1 MYDFLAATDTCIV
14 STFRPRP
21 YHKLVTYREINSP
34 PDASPYAPLFD
45 HFAVLDH
52 VVCPRDFKKHFR
64 VIRTVLEATL
74 PWFHRHFLLEAN
86 VTLPAFVPQ
95 PSPFRTPT
103 LMCDTR
109 QLKQGLSLAIQKQ
122 LDLSFSQTT
131 PCPVSEHPIPSLS
144 LYTDG
149 SCPNNK
155 AAYGNPAGWGWVL
168 LSEPPVDGYGPV
180 GCGLPFHVI
189 GSNNTAE
196 LQAPLEALDYL
207 SRVPPTQPVT
217 FFLDSQYVLDILQ
230 GTSVPDYHLP
240 LIELL
245 FHSLSFT
252 LTRVHLAFAKVQAHV
267 GIEGNERAD
276 ANASKGTHQLAP
288 IGRHASTPPLP
299 LLSQAP
305 SIPLS
310 FSQAPISQQS
320 DHLARVL
327 TTAATHS
334 LPRKTMS
341 VRKPYLSSTTRQ
353 LISGITSDQHSPDQ
367 IHLRKVIKKSAKQDR
382 KRWILDQITRDHQGD
397 TSSQWRTIR
406 HLRATYQPRTKQVRF
421 PDGSLS
427 TAGAKPEALAQHL
440 VADVWNS
447 VDLPPLDSTPL
458 YPPQDCNLQPFTIA
472 ELYGALKRSKV
483 GKAPGPDSISMDW
496 IKVSPLQFKHLLLA
510 HYNSCFFAAD
520 APDSWKLARVAMI
533 YKGKGKDPRSPS
545 SYRPISLA
553 NSFYKLYASMLQ
565 HRIASSIDYIL
576 SPHQFG
582 FRKSRSTST
591 PVFLIRR
598 LLEHF
603 ERHTTSLYLLFLD
616 WQQAFDSVSREAVQT
631 ALVRYG
637 LPEAIINPVMALFQD
652 CKFFVQDGSFC
663 SETYSQNRGIRQGCP
678 LSPYLFIVLLS
689 SVMADVSIQFQ
700 NSYGYTPWVHSAAH
714 PLQHL
719 GFANDTA
726 LMSRSHTTIHRLL
739 HILQFQASKRGLLL
753 NPDKCQLL
761 RLHTDHDVSLSTT
774 FTPSRPCQCQH
785 CGGTDALPH
794 PCQVVDHPTYL
805 GIVLD
810 ASASS
815 SPDCLRR
822 FSQASSAF
830 RSLFPL
836 FSNKSITVKR
846 RLQLHNQIVLAI
858 LLYGSESQTYTPAQL
873 QRFNALHFKV
883 LRQIFGVKSSYY
895 HRVLAPS
902 SDSCSNAF
910 LARKAAAFL
919 PNQLTPSQIISQKR
933 LQYLGHIMRHPYS
946 LEHAMIFG
954 PSHSFL
960 RLSSPYRRGAPRAHW
975 YELAF
980 TEAYHRVHLVTM
992 NQHPRPYEIHHPGYR
1007 TATLDLHKS
1016 YQGSHMPTWFDNTKQ
1031 FRQISPFW
1039 QDRSKWGQL
1048 VNPYCQDT

>member
-1 MYDFLAATDTCIV
+1 
-14 STFRPRP
+14 
-21 YHKLVTYREINSP
+21 
-34 PDASPYAPLFD
+34 
-45 HFAVLDH
+45 
-52 VVCPRDFKKHFR
+52 
-64 VIRTVLEATL
+64 
-74 PWFHRHFLLEAN
+74 
-86 VTLPAFVPQ
+86 
-95 PSPFRTPT
+95 
-103 LMCDTR
+103 
-109 QLKQGLSLAIQKQ
+109 
-122 LDLSFSQTT
+122 
-131 PCPVSEHPIPSLS
+131 
-144 LYTDG
+144 
-149 SCPNNK
+149 
-155 AAYGNPAGWGWVL
+155 
-168 LSEPPVDGYGPV
+168 
-180 GCGLPFHVI
+180 
-189 GSNNTAE
+189 
-196 LQAPLEALDYL
+196 
-207 SRVPPTQPVT
+207 
-217 FFLDSQYVLDILQ
+217 
-230 GTSVPDYHLP
+230 
-240 LIELL
+240 
-245 FHSLSFT
+245 
-252 LTRVHLAFAKVQAHV
+252 
-267 GIEGNERAD
+267 
-276 ANASKGTHQLAP
+276 
-288 IGRHASTPPLP
+288 
-299 LLSQAP
+299 
-305 SIPLS
+305 
-310 FSQAPISQQS
+310 
-320 DHLARVL
+320 
-327 TTAATHS
+327 
-334 LPRKTMS
+334 
-341 VRKPYLSSTTRQ
+341 
-353 LISGITSDQHSPDQ
+353 
-367 IHLRKVIKKSAKQDR
+367 
-382 KRWILDQITRDHQGD
+382 
-397 TSSQWRTIR
+397 
-406 HLRATYQPRTKQVRF
+406 
-421 PDGSLS
+421 
-427 TAGAKPEALAQHL
+427 
-440 VADVWNS
+440 
-447 VDLPPLDSTPL
+447 
-458 YPPQDCNLQPFTIA
+458 
-472 ELYGALKRSKV
+472 
-483 GKAPGPDSISMDW
+483 
-496 IKVSPLQFKHLLLA
+496 
-510 HYNSCFFAAD
+510 
-520 APDSWKLARVAMI
+520 
-533 YKGKGKDPRSPS
+533 
-545 SYRPISLA
+545 
-553 NSFYKLYASMLQ
+553 
-565 HRIASSIDYIL
+565 
-576 SPHQFG
+576 
-582 FRKSRSTST
+582 
-591 PVFLIRR
+591 
-598 LLEHF
+598 
-603 ERHTTSLYLLFLD
+603 
-616 WQQAFDSVSREAVQT
+616 
-631 ALVRYG
+631 
-637 LPEAIINPVMALFQD
+637 MALFQD

-719 GFANDTA
+719 EFADDTA

-785 CGGTDALPH
+785 CGGTDPLPH

-858 LLYGSESQTYTPAQL
+858 LLYGSESQTYTPVQL

-883 LRQIFGVKSSYY
+883 LRQIFGVKSLYY

-902 SDSCSNAF
+902 SDSWSNAF

-980 TEAYHRVHLVTM
+980 TEAYHQVHLVTM